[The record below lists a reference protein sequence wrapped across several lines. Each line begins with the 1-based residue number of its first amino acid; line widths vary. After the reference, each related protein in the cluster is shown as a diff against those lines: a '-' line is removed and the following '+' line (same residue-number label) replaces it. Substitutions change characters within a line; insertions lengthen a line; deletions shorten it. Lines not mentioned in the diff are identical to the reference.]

1 MRNSVHDF
9 DARYAHVFGT
19 KRLPTDYLMN
29 HIKYV

>member
-19 KRLPTDYLMN
+19 KTLPTDYFMN